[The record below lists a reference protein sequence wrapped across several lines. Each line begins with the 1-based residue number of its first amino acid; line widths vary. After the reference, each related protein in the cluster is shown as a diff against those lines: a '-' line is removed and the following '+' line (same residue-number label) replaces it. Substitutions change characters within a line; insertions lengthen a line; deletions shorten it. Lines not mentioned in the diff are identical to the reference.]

1 MLRFKMYAKTI
12 VISVL
17 VLLVLQYAVKFYFK
31 MGFSKHMFNHSPGPC
46 HQVQGMGIGSEDM
59 HLMDNGIVFISSG
72 FRIKNGNSAAYDKF
86 YSENKGKGTIYLFDM
101 NDPKKN
107 VQEMNLTSTKEFD
120 KDRFQPHGISVWEDK
135 KAGKLYLYAINHER
149 DGEERIEKFLVSV
162 DKRSLQHLKS
172 YYGDPT
178 IIEMNDI
185 SATGDDSFY
194 FSNSCVSSSYIGRL
208 LEMLS
213 FMAWTNVGYYD
224 GKGYR
229 IVADGIILAN
239 GIQMSR
245 DGKYVFVASFFG
257 QEMKIYERRN
267 DNSLN
272 LKQSYAFHTM
282 PDNIMEDP
290 VSGDLYVAFHPIGHL
305 MVQHLTDP
313 SLESPSQILQVKLK
327 EGTVSSVTELFVDD
341 GHLLSG
347 SSVAVVYKKKMLIG
361 SVLNKLV
368 YCDVTV
374 PL

>member
-1 MLRFKMYAKTI
+1 MYAKTI

-17 VLLVLQYAVKFYFK
+17 ALLVLQYAVKFYFK
-31 MGFSKHMFNHSPGPC
+31 MGYSKHIFNHYPGPC

-72 FRIKNGNSAAYDKF
+72 FRMKANSAAFDKF

-135 KAGKLYLYAINHER
+135 KAGKLYLYATNHER

-162 DKRSLQHLKS
+162 AKRSLQHLKS

-178 IIEMNDI
+178 IKQLNDVI
-185 SATGDDSFY
+185 ATGDDSFY
-194 FSNSCVSSSYIGRL
+194 YSNFFSSSSYIGRM
-208 LEMLS
+208 LEMMS
-213 FMAWTNVGYYD
+213 FMAWTHVGYYD

-229 IVADGIILAN
+229 TVADGIIMAN

-245 DGKYVFVASFFG
+245 DGKYVFVATSMG
-257 QEMKIYERRN
+257 HEIKIYERRN

-272 LKQSYAFHTM
+272 LKQSYAFHTF

-305 MVQHLTDP
+305 MAQHVTDP
-313 SLESPSQILQVKLK
+313 SLEAPSQILQVKLK
-327 EGTVSSVTELFVDD
+327 QGTVSAVTELFVDD
-341 GHLLSG
+341 GHLVSG

-361 SVLNKLV
+361 SLINKLV